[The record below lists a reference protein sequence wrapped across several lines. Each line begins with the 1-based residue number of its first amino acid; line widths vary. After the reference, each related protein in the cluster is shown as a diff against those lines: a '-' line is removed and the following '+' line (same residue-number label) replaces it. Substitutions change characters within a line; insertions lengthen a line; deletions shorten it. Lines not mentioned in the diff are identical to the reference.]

1 MVWLDGLSA
10 NEAYLVRI
18 ADDNSGNLA
27 DAITIKLIGLLKA
40 SVADDAFTASDALSV
55 WIGYLAS
62 LADDAAVADDLVV
75 ARLAYLARL
84 ADDTGANPVDAVAI
98 FLDSDFMW
106 ATLQP
111 RSPSMVFTSR
121 FPALV
126 FAGRNPS
133 ITFTEVN

>member
-40 SVADDAFTASDALSV
+40 SVADDAFTADDALSAT
-55 WIGYLAS
+55 L
-62 LADDAAVADDLVV
+62 
-75 ARLAYLARL
+75 
-84 ADDTGANPVDAVAI
+84 TPE
-98 FLDSDFMW
+98 SDFMW